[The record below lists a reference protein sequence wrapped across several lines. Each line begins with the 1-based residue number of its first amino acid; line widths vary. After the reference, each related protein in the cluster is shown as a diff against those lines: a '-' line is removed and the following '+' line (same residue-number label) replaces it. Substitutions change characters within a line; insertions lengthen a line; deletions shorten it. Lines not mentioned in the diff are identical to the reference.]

1 MKNLSDLHKDG
12 LSCERL
18 FDFVFNKGKITA
30 IEYNEQLGQLTL
42 SGSFYCDLSRV
53 DPCKMF
59 IWDDG
64 SVFLEE
70 NGEEVV
76 VENIFALVDFIREL
90 GYEPMKV

>member
-1 MKNLSDLHKDG
+1 MKNLSELKNDIR
-12 LSCERL
+12 SCEKL

-30 IEYNEQLGQLTL
+30 IEYDEMGQLTL
-42 SGSFYCDLSRV
+42 SGTYWGISRV
-53 DPCKMF
+53 YPCKMF

-70 NGEEVV
+70 NGNEVV

-90 GYEPMKV
+90 GYEPQLS